1 MLEFPDSHYSGTQD
15 LSTRETIMLGDYC
28 IFSFI
33 VSRYITT
40 IPIPHLR
47 KAGQLRAELDHLILD
62 QGLHAGLPEAEVP
75 QVLEEK
81 PPLLP
86 PVPSASRDDPRHLT
100 LVLRAQVLPAGS
112 GLVQWRVGHP
122 GRSLISL
129 QNFYNKQ
136 WP

>member
-1 MLEFPDSHYSGTQD
+1 MRVGLLYFSL
-15 LSTRETIMLGDYC
+15 LSVITFHLKTRLRRRI
-28 IFSFI
+28 S
-33 VSRYITT
+33 
-40 IPIPHLR
+40 HLR

-81 PPLLP
+81 PSLLP
-86 PVPSASRDDPRHLT
+86 PVPSASRDDSRHLT
-100 LVLRAQVLPAGS
+100 LVLRAHVLPAGS
-112 GLVQWRVGHP
+112 RLVQWRVGHP